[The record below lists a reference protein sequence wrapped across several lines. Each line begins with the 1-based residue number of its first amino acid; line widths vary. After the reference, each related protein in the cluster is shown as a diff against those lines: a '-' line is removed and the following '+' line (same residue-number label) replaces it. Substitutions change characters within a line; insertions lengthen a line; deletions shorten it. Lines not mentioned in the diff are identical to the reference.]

1 MSAHAQQPFRSSLF
15 QRDGRFRN
23 TTAVLLHVAFGV
35 LMGFGANF
43 IWWMRTGDASSLLHR
58 PYSLYFGSYHLLTA
72 LVMHLLVLR
81 RLNGSQRRGLDL
93 LGGVLASMG
102 LFFVLRWTGDQWLLP
117 AMGGTANYAPDI
129 NFFSFALD
137 NILYAL
143 LPIGFATLV
152 YLAEQQLVLH
162 QQRTELAY
170 RERLSELDMLRA
182 RMAPHFLYNT
192 LNNLYAL
199 SQRSGTDIGPA
210 LMDLAD
216 LMRYIAKH
224 QDEYVAV
231 GAELEQV
238 ERFFALQ
245 RLRHER
251 PLNMHIEVEDVLRT
265 TRIPAMVLLPL
276 LENAFKHGDPCD
288 AQVPLHLRITEEGE
302 RIRIVCSNRI
312 GTQAGDGSAPTGNH
326 NLQRRLELL
335 FGKRAS
341 VSFRLEEGQRYTAE
355 LLFPLSS

>member
-1 MSAHAQQPFRSSLF
+1 MGTVLSLHL
-15 QRDGRFRN
+15 G
-23 TTAVLLHVAFGV
+23 FGL
-35 LMGFGANF
+35 LMGYGANL
-43 IWWMRTGDASSLLHR
+43 IWWMRTGDASFLER
-58 PYSLYFGSYHLLTA
+58 PYPMLFGSYHMLTA
-72 LVMHLLVLR
+72 MAMYLLVLR
-81 RLNGSQRRGLDL
+81 VASGSTRRTMYLV
-93 LGGVLASMG
+93 GGTMCML
-102 LFFVLRWTGDQWLLP
+102 LFFALRWAGDQWLMP
-117 AMGGTANYAPDI
+117 VIGQQANYAPDVDLA
-129 NFFSFALD
+129 SFALD

-152 YLAEQQLVLH
+152 YLVEQQLVQH

-199 SQRSGTDIGPA
+199 SQRKGSDLGPP

-224 QDEYVAV
+224 QDEFVAV

-238 ERFFALQ
+238 ERFLALQ
-245 RLRHER
+245 RLRYER
-251 PLNMHIEVEDVLRT
+251 PLNIRIEVDAALRP

-288 AQVPLHLRITEEGE
+288 TEVPLHLRITSQGP
-302 RIRIVCSNRI
+302 RIQISCTNRI
-312 GTQAGDGSAPTGNH
+312 GKQPGDGSAPTGNH
-326 NLQRRLELL
+326 NLQRRLQLL
-335 FGKRAS
+335 FGEQAS
-341 VSFRLEEGQRYTAE
+341 ITFHNEHDQRYAAE
-355 LLFPLSS
+355 LSFPIA